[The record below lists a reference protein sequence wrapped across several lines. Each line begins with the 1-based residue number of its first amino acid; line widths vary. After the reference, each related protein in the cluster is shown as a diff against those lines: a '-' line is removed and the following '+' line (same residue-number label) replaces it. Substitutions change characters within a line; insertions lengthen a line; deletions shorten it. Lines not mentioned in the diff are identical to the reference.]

1 MVRTKQE
8 EEVEGGEGG
17 GMKVMQDQTDD
28 ERRQLRQG
36 YRDLSKKISE
46 QGEEMEDPDTHVFD
60 RVREEN
66 NNLFKR
72 VRFTREAVLDGDNM
86 EAISTRASRQVDRLV
101 QVGFLFI
108 ILAGLSQS
116 IVKSTH
122 TKRRLYTL

>member
-8 EEVEGGEGG
+8 EEGEEV

-66 NNLFKR
+66 NELFKR

-101 QVGFLFI
+101 QVGFLLIF
-108 ILAGLSQS
+108 LAGLIQP
-116 IVKSTH
+116 IVKNTH